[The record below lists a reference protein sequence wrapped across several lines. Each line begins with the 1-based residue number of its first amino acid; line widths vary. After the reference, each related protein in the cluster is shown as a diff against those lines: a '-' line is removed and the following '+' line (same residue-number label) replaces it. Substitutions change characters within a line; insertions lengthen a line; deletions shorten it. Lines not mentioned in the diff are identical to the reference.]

1 MNREIKFRAWDTVLK
16 SMVPSFDN
24 WIDFD
29 GNYWTT
35 PDVTHDTPNTEI
47 VRGHNYILM
56 QFTGLKDKSGK
67 EIYEGDVVLGEQYYV
82 PSDGYKRKKY
92 PDAIKV
98 ICVVEFK
105 RGSFQHPK
113 LIGPAPEYKEAYE
126 MYNYRGIGYW
136 LEPTYKGSRS
146 YNPESGAF
154 DIPGD
159 DQTCETIEVIG
170 NIYQNPELIK
180 QLSK

>member
-56 QFTGLKDKSGK
+56 QFTGLHDKNGK
-67 EIYEGDVVLGEQYYV
+67 EIYEGDVFKKPVKINQSLHGDWAIYEFLLKNGLTIVSYIRSEKDTGI
-82 PSDGYKRKKY
+82 PRGYLASPY
-92 PDAIKV
+92 FD
-98 ICVVEFK
+98 EFDVDTK
-105 RGSFQHPK
+105 TIMFATQVT
-113 LIGPAPEYKEAYE
+113 L
-126 MYNYRGIGYW
+126 N
-136 LEPTYKGSRS
+136 
-146 YNPESGAF
+146 
-154 DIPGD
+154 D
-159 DQTCETIEVIG
+159 CEIIG

-180 QLSK
+180 LKEQLKWE

>member
-16 SMVPSFDN
+16 IMVPSFDN

-35 PDVTHDTPNTEI
+35 PDVTHDTTNTEI

-56 QFTGLKDKSGK
+56 QFTGLTDKNGK
-67 EIYEGDVVLGEQYYV
+67 EIYEGDLLKLKSINYPHYEPYIWEVYY
-82 PSDGYKRKKY
+82 S
-92 PDAIKV
+92 
-98 ICVVEFK
+98 
-105 RGSFQHPK
+105 
-113 LIGPAPEYKEAYE
+113 
-126 MYNYRGIGYW
+126 
-136 LEPTYKGSRS
+136 
-146 YNPESGAF
+146 PESMMF
-154 DIPGD
+154 RFRNNVPYPRNCDSDIWGLHD
-159 DQTCETIEVIG
+159 FEVIG